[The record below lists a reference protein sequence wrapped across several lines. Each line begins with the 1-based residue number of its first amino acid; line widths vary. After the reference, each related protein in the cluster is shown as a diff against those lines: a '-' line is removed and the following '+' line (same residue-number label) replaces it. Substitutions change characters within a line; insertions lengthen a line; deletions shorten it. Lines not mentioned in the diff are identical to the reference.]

1 MRGTWRRAYQGT
13 GLIRRRG
20 MGRTSGWAVAA
31 AAEPVAVLDDVFP
44 RQDRAYNVGSAA
56 AKFVQLFTTKRQKSG
71 AISVA
76 GTMQISAWQ
85 LALRVLPASLS
96 QLECELAV

>member
-13 GLIRRRG
+13 GLILRRG

-56 AKFVQLFTTKRQKSG
+56 AKFVQHHQEAKKWGDLCCWNDANLCLATRFASFTG
-71 AISVA
+71 F
-76 GTMQISAWQ
+76 
-85 LALRVLPASLS
+85 ALTT
-96 QLECELAV
+96 